1 MGLFMVIIPII
12 VILLLVRY
20 LDVPGR
26 KTSSSATALEL
37 LKKRYASGEVSK
49 ADFLQMK
56 KDLQE

>member
-1 MGLFMVIIPII
+1 MGLVMVIIPII

-20 LDVPGR
+20 LDIPGKR
-26 KTSSSATALEL
+26 TPSSVTALEL
-37 LKKRYASGEVSK
+37 LKKRYASGEISK